1 MEVNPHFTF
10 QAVAF
15 DLDGTLIDSHVAMM
29 RSYERWTLEYD
40 LDIAEIP
47 GWLGMPNIAL
57 AEHFVPHDAV
67 AAARRIEHLETVDT
81 DGVVALPGSRL
92 AFDVLPRPR
101 YGIGTSCTW
110 DLLSARIKAAGLD
123 MPDVAV
129 SRDQVTHG
137 KPSPDTYLE
146 VAARLGVDPTDL
158 IVFEDAP
165 AGVQAARA
173 AGSQVIGITSTM
185 TAAELGADA
194 HVPDLSHVQWHVDGP
209 GLGLSISHP
218 ADAFAG

>member
-10 QAVAF
+10 KAVAF

-29 RSYERWTLEYD
+29 RSYERWTLEYG

-47 GWLGMPNIAL
+47 EWLGMPNIAL

-67 AAARRIEHLETVDT
+67 AAARRIEYLETVDT
-81 DGVVALPGSRL
+81 DGVVALPGSTA
-92 AFDVLPRPR
+92 AFEALPRHR

-110 DLLSARIKAAGLD
+110 DLLSARIAAAGLA

-129 SRDQVTHG
+129 SRDQVAQG

-146 VAARLGVDPTDL
+146 VATRLGVDPADL
-158 IVFEDAP
+158 MVFEDAP
-165 AGVQAARA
+165 AGVEAARA
-173 AGSQVIGITSTM
+173 AGSQVIGITSTVP
-185 TAAELGADA
+185 AEALRADA
-194 HVPDLSHVQWHVDGP
+194 HVPDLSHVQWELDGP
-209 GLGLSISHP
+209 DLALSIRQS
-218 ADAFAG
+218 ADTFRA